1 MKIYTKTGD
10 DGSTSLFGGTRVQK
24 NNIRINAYGTIDELN
39 SVIGIAVS
47 GDINDE
53 IKFELE
59 NIQNVLFQIGSELA
73 SPENVKS
80 NIIKRT
86 SEEDV
91 KNLETLID
99 KFDEKLP
106 PLKNF
111 ILPGGNNSAAQ
122 LHYARTVCR
131 RAERI
136 IVELKEFELVSKNV
150 LIYVNRLSDLFFV
163 LARYQNLSRSTAEII
178 WKPRG

>member
-24 NNIRINAYGTIDELN
+24 NNIRINSYGTIDELN
-39 SVIGIAVS
+39 SVIGIAIS
-47 GDINDE
+47 GDINEE
-53 IKFELE
+53 IKLELE
-59 NIQNVLFQIGSELA
+59 NVQNVLFQIGSELA

-122 LHYARTVCR
+122 LHFARTVCR

-136 IVELKEFELVSKNV
+136 IVELKEFELVSKYV
-150 LIYVNRLSDLFFV
+150 LIYVNRLSDLLFV

>member
-73 SPENVKS
+73 STENVKS

-122 LHYARTVCR
+122 LHIARTVCTT
-131 RAERI
+131 AERI

-163 LARYQNLSRSTAEII
+163 LARYQNLSQSTAEII

>member
-150 LIYVNRLSDLFFV
+150 LIYVNRLSDLLFV

>member
-122 LHYARTVCR
+122 LHFARTVCR

-163 LARYQNLSRSTAEII
+163 LARYQNLSQSTAEII

>member
-122 LHYARTVCR
+122 LHFARTVCR

-150 LIYVNRLSDLFFV
+150 LIYVNRLSDLLFV

>member
-39 SVIGIAVS
+39 SIIGIAVS

-122 LHYARTVCR
+122 LHFARTVCR

-150 LIYVNRLSDLFFV
+150 LIYVNRLSDLLFV

>member
-122 LHYARTVCR
+122 LHFARTVCR

-163 LARYQNLSRSTAEII
+163 LARYHNLSRSTAEII

>member
-122 LHYARTVCR
+122 LHFARTVCR